1 MRLNH
6 KKVIQI
12 SLAGVLACCIPAG
25 ANSLRAKS
33 PGYIDTGFRQ
43 SIPLKIYR
51 NFLVVA
57 EGQFGGISGPQN
69 FLLDTGTAP
78 SVINLPLAR
87 ALGLVTTLSE
97 ITAAGKTIP
106 TQSAILS
113 EIELGPIRAVSVPV
127 QVEDLSQLERDWGA
141 KIAGI
146 IGMDVLSR
154 ASFHLDYDKG
164 EIEFGEISREGI
176 PVPYDARTGTAV
188 AKVKLGGKTL
198 RMLVDTGADRL
209 VIYGGNFGDAGGLG
223 LRDTSQW
230 GASLADK
237 SVRVQVFSTP
247 DIAIGEVHFSE
258 DRAYF
263 IPGSTD
269 PEFDGLLGVR
279 ALGFHGI
286 SYDRT
291 RGMVYLQQ

>member
-1 MRLNH
+1 MDSGL
-6 KKVIQI
+6 
-12 SLAGVLACCIPAG
+12 P
-25 ANSLRAKS
+25 
-33 PGYIDTGFRQ
+33 Q
-43 SIPLKIYR
+43 SIHLKIYR

-57 EGQFGGISGPQN
+57 EGQFGGIPGPQN

-78 SVINLPLAR
+78 SVINVPLAKE
-87 ALGLVTTLSE
+87 LGLVTTLSE
-97 ITAAGKTIP
+97 ITAVGKTIP
-106 TQSAILS
+106 TQSAIVP
-113 EIELGPIRAVSVPV
+113 EIELGPIHAVSVPV
-127 QVEDLSQLERDWGA
+127 QIEDLSQLERDWGA
-141 KIAGI
+141 RIGGI

-154 ASFHLDYDKG
+154 ASFHIDYDKG
-164 EIEFGEISREGI
+164 EIQFGEILREGI
-176 PVPYDARTGTAV
+176 PVPYDASTGTAV
-188 AKVKLGGKTL
+188 AKIKLGGKTL

-209 VIYGGNFGDAGGLG
+209 VIYGGNFGDAGKLD

-237 SVRVQVFSTP
+237 DVRIQVFFAD
-247 DIAIGEVHFSE
+247 DIVIDGQHFSK

-279 ALGFHGI
+279 ALGFRGI

-291 RGMVYLQQ
+291 CGLVYLQK